1 MKTLQI
7 LPAAALAALLVAAPP
22 VTAQPGQGPG
32 AGPGASAPGGGHGR
46 MMGRWGADVT
56 PGWAMMTPEERQAH
70 QDRMAGAKT
79 REECV
84 AEMERHRA
92 QMQERAKARG
102 TTMPTPRRDACS
114 GWK

>member
-1 MKTLQI
+1 MKTTPI
-7 LPAAALAALLVAAPP
+7 LAGAALAALCLSLVPAQ
-22 VTAQPGQGPG
+22 AQP
-32 AGPGASAPGGGHGR
+32 GPGASGPGGPGGGPGR
-46 MMGRWGADVT
+46 MMMGRWGADYT

-70 QDRMAGAKT
+70 QAKMTAAKT

-92 QMQERAKARG
+92 LMQERAKERG
-102 TTMPTPRRDACS
+102 TTLPTPRRDPCG